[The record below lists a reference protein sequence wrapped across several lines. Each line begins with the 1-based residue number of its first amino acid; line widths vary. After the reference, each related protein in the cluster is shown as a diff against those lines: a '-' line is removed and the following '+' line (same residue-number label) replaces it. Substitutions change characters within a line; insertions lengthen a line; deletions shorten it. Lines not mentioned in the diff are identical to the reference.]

1 MSVLVEEGKW
11 TNFSISTNIKI
22 FRVGTGIFEIK
33 FIFYVALCIQVN
45 VRILF
50 GQWDKKCKLKRELN
64 PIRAEGAESAWT
76 FFRWLFLHEKRGL
89 DVQNFMTF
97 LNSL

>member
-11 TNFSISTNIKI
+11 TIFSVSTNIKKI
-22 FRVGTGIFEIK
+22 RVGTEVLEIK

-45 VRILF
+45 VRILY

-64 PIRAEGAESAWT
+64 PIPLKWVPI
-76 FFRWLFLHEKRGL
+76 W
-89 DVQNFMTF
+89 
-97 LNSL
+97 NSPAVFP